1 MNVRNIGG
9 SSSAMSGVR
18 DGWDGGRR
26 SLGSRIVG
34 VGGETLSY
42 FELFL
47 VFLLR
52 KYPLPKQSN
61 RAMLTP
67 RYLGLSIIKGVDDM
81 ATVYSTELRQMEMI

>member
-9 SSSAMSGVR
+9 SSSAMNGVR

-42 FELFL
+42 FELFH

-52 KYPLPKQSN
+52 
-61 RAMLTP
+61 
-67 RYLGLSIIKGVDDM
+67 
-81 ATVYSTELRQMEMI
+81 